1 VTVFAKKI
9 KYFLFSVKHQSICA
23 PYIYMKT
30 NKKFKSSV
38 FSLLF
43 SEPDLLRELYCALD
57 GVSLPPDAPV
67 YINTLEDVL
76 FKDFINDISFE
87 IDGKLVVLIE
97 HQSTINQNMAL
108 RLLMYIG
115 RVYEKITEN
124 RNIYKGKLIKI
135 PRPEFFVLYNG
146 VDPYPDQEI
155 YKLSDSFEEL
165 KSLGLMEKASLS
177 LELIVRVIN
186 INEGR
191 NAAIAAR
198 CKNLAEYSV
207 FVAKVRS
214 FEKELGSLKEA
225 IKKAV
230 NHCQKHDILK
240 EFLKLHA
247 SEVLNMLYTE
257 WNWDDALAV
266 RYEEGQEEGIEKG
279 REEGKIEANIKI
291 ARNLLAKGSTL
302 EFVQKITGLDIETIQ
317 KL

>member
-1 VTVFAKKI
+1 MFT
-9 KYFLFSVKHQSICA
+9 
-23 PYIYMKT
+23 
-30 NKKFKSSV
+30 
-38 FSLLF
+38 LLF

-76 FKDFINDISFE
+76 FMDFINDISFE
-87 IDGKLVVLIE
+87 IDGRLVVLIE
-97 HQSTINQNMAL
+97 HQSTINPNMAL

-115 RVYEKITEN
+115 RVYEKIIEG
-124 RNIYKGKLIKI
+124 RNIYSGKLLKI

-146 VDPYPDQEI
+146 IEPLPDESI
-155 YKLSDSFEEL
+155 IRLSDSFKEL
-165 KSLGLMEKASLS
+165 KSLGLSEKDFPAIELS
-177 LELIVRVIN
+177 VRVIN

-191 NAAIAAR
+191 NMAIAAR
-198 CKNLAEYSV
+198 CKKLAEYSA
-207 FVAKVRS
+207 FVAKVRA

-266 RYEEGQEEGIEKG
+266 RYEEGIEEGQEAA
-279 REEGKIEANIKI
+279 KINI
-291 ARNLLAKGSTL
+291 ARNLLAKGSTV
-302 EFVQKITGLDIETIQ
+302 EFVSDITGLDIETIQ
-317 KL
+317 NL